1 MASRSWGVGKIKW
14 TPGGTEARVD
24 CPTYHHE
31 VFSPRSAVPLRRVA
45 VIRSAVDEEEGRLK
59 RVVEEFDVDASTTL
73 AQLKENI
80 GAQLG
85 DARNGRMEK
94 HDAVSTEG
102 ALKRRGHLL
111 RLAGEGA
118 RRAHHDGDLGAEGA
132 EGLRRAVLLD
142 ADQPLEGDVDLGE
155 VLVQPVRLA
164 AREPLER

>member
-1 MASRSWGVGKIKW
+1 MASRSWGVGKIRW

-85 DARNGRMEK
+85 VAPTRLHLDTRFHGELTDAE
-94 HDAVSTEG
+94 
-102 ALKRRGHLL
+102 
-111 RLAGEGA
+111 RLSLI
-118 RRAHHDGDLGAEGA
+118 HI
-132 EGLRRAVLLD
+132 
-142 ADQPLEGDVDLGE
+142 
-155 VLVQPVRLA
+155 
-164 AREPLER
+164 

>member
-1 MASRSWGVGKIKW
+1 MASRSWGVGKIRW
-14 TPGGTEARVD
+14 TPGGAEARVD

-85 DARNGRMEK
+85 VASSRLHLDTRFHGELTDAERTLAALGVQ
-94 HDAVSTEG
+94 HDAQLS
-102 ALKRRGHLL
+102 L
-111 RLAGEGA
+111 RIE
-118 RRAHHDGDLGAEGA
+118 RRA
-132 EGLRRAVLLD
+132 
-142 ADQPLEGDVDLGE
+142 
-155 VLVQPVRLA
+155 A
-164 AREPLER
+164 AAKAAAAAASAAAAYPR